1 MTSPNSTFFI
11 KQNDTLPVIQEYLR
25 NADGTAIN
33 LSGASVA
40 FHMMFGDGTLKV
52 NSGAVIDNAVTGLVH
67 YAWVGVDTNTAGTF
81 YREWQV
87 TTAGGGIVTTP
98 NWTDY
103 PVQITA
109 QIA

>member
-52 NSGAVIDNAVTGLVH
+52 NSGAVIDRNG
-67 YAWVGVDTNTAGTF
+67 
-81 YREWQV
+81 
-87 TTAGGGIVTTP
+87 
-98 NWTDY
+98 
-103 PVQITA
+103 
-109 QIA
+109 